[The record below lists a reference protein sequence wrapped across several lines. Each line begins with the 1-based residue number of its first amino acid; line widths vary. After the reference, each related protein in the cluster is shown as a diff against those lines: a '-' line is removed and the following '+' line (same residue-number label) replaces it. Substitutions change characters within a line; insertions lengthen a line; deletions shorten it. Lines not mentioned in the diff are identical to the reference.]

1 MRHLRTP
8 LCLALSLILPTGAA
22 RAQDGPN
29 PPAYPAHF
37 DAQELTRRV
46 DRWLEAARADLRR
59 LLDVRG
65 RRTAANTLRPWDEAL
80 NQVHL
85 AERLVRL
92 AIDVHPDSSVRAQGL
107 RDQERVARFQ
117 SERQVDPRLA
127 HAFEALDT
135 VPLTPE
141 QRLLTLRVRRDFH
154 RAGADRD
161 EETRRRVREAL
172 EALERLSTMFARN
185 IAEDTATF
193 SATPEELA
201 GMPADWIARHGKDA
215 QGRFIL
221 TTKYP
226 DFFPIITF
234 AQTRALRLRAVVA
247 FARRGWPANG
257 LVLDSLLRTR
267 EAMAQLLGYPNWAS
281 YQAEIQMAGSA
292 DSIRAFLE
300 RVDQASRPA
309 RERLIARYL
318 ARLRKEDLT
327 VSTLDGGDAT
337 YVGELLRREE
347 YALDGRE
354 VRAYFPFEQ
363 VKAGLLALAQEL
375 FGLEFRRLHIPLW
388 HPSVE
393 AYEARSGGRLI
404 GRFYLDLHPRAD
416 KYQHAAMKSLRPGL
430 QGRQLGEAILVTNFP
445 GGEGGDPGLM
455 EPAAVQ
461 NFFHEFGHLLHFLFA
476 VRPYYSTDWPDEH
489 DFIEAPSQML
499 EEWVMQPA
507 VLRRFA
513 RHYQTGEPIPASL
526 VRRMNEADAF
536 QRPLQAGMQ
545 AAFSQISLRL
555 HDHPAAEANP
565 DSLTTWAFATYWGI
579 RIPPDLHFA
588 TSFDHLGY
596 NEYSAT
602 YYTYLW
608 SQVISKDLW
617 SAFDPDRPLDPAPV
631 HRYRDMILRPGGSKP
646 AADLVREFLGRPFGF
661 ESWRRWLEGKS
672 VAGTP

>member
-1 MRHLRTP
+1 MRRLITP
-8 LCLALSLILPTGAA
+8 FCVALGLAFPTSPP
-22 RAQDGPN
+22 RAQDRPN

-37 DAQELTRRV
+37 DAQELTHRV
-46 DRWLEAARADLRR
+46 NRWLEAARADLRR

-80 NQVHL
+80 NHVNL
-85 AERLVRL
+85 AERLAHL
-92 AIDVHPDSSVRAQGL
+92 AINVHPDSSVRVEGI
-107 RDQERVARFQ
+107 RDQELVARFQ
-117 SERQVDPRLA
+117 SELQVDPRLA

-141 QRLLTLRVRRDFH
+141 ERLLTVRARRDFH

-161 EETRRRVREAL
+161 EETRRRRREDF
-172 EALERLSTMFARN
+172 EALERLSTAFARN
-185 IAEDTATF
+185 IAEDSATF
-193 SATPEELA
+193 SARPEELV

-234 AQTRALRLRAVVA
+234 AQTRALRERAVVA
-247 FARRGWPANG
+247 FARRGWPANVP
-257 LVLDSLLRTR
+257 VLDSLLRIR
-267 EAMAQLLGYPNWAS
+267 EAMAQLLGYRDWAS

-300 RVDQASRPA
+300 RVDQISRPA

-318 ARLRKEDLT
+318 ARLRRDDST
-327 VSTLDGGDAT
+327 VSVLNGWDSP

-347 YALDGRE
+347 YALDGRQ

-375 FGLEFRRLHIPLW
+375 FGLEFRRFSIPLW

-404 GRFYLDLHPRAD
+404 GRFYLDLHPRPS
-416 KYQHAAMKSLRPGL
+416 KYQHAAVMSLRPGL
-430 QGRQLGEAILVTNFP
+430 QGRQLPEAMLVTNFP
-445 GGEGGDPGLM
+445 GGKRGDPGLM
-455 EPAAVQ
+455 DPAAVV

-499 EEWVMQPA
+499 EEWVMRPA

-513 RHYQTGEPIPASL
+513 RHYQTGEPIPESL

-536 QRPLQAGMQ
+536 QRPFQAGMQ
-545 AAFSQISLRL
+545 LAFSQISLRL

-565 DSLTTWAFATYWGI
+565 DSLTTWAFATFWGI
-579 RIPPDLHFA
+579 RVTPQLHFA

-617 SAFDPDRPLDPAPV
+617 SAFDPDRPLDSAPV
-631 HRYRDMILRPGGSKP
+631 HRYRDTILKPGGSRP
-646 AADLVREFLGRPFGF
+646 AADLVRQFLGRPFGF
-661 ESWRRWLEGKS
+661 ESWRRWLEGKP